1 MLLLM
6 SVVLMGVAAMALPVS
21 RRLTGDL
28 FTPASVIVASW
39 CGALS
44 LFLLRLLP
52 YPPLHAQTCA
62 FVAAVIG
69 LLVAGMIGGQRL
81 FDSRTRAASSGRGNA
96 TRDVAAGIGGPVG
109 SDTGAALPHPDLWV
123 IVFAAIGLSGTL
135 WYAFSTAQVLGWRI
149 FIDDPLQI
157 RLALGSYKIPS
168 QYLFLEYFCIV
179 SPTLALAFALSG
191 VRLRT
196 LAWVLALLAVLATWV
211 TTDRTHFFT
220 LLLIGYFMAL
230 FQRGRALS
238 WGRFAAVSAVAGCLL
253 VGNFLLVGAWLGKT
267 PANLN
272 LTMNLPG
279 KADVP
284 DRTANGNGHSTDEH
298 RSSSDDKTRGPDA
311 RDEHTG
317 APEGRIARMVH
328 RALQRGSTLY
338 LYSTGSFA
346 ALDVLL
352 RANRPRSHG
361 LHTFYPFGRALE
373 RLGLIEGPM
382 PAAIAPFLPL
392 GLTSGPEQPFNVYTF
407 MFYPIEDF
415 GPGGALIYALA
426 IGLLSGVTFAYAR
439 RHRSEPVALLLIG
452 HLYSALL
459 LSIFVNKFNNTA
471 SWYIL
476 CWSLCPFLVAR
487 RQSRRRSSNQ
497 R

>member
-1 MLLLM
+1 MFMSFLM
-6 SVVLMGVAAMALPVS
+6 SAILMGVAAMALPVS

-52 YPPLHAQTCA
+52 YPPLHLETVA
-62 FVAAVIG
+62 FVTAVVG
-69 LLVAGMIGGQRL
+69 LLVAGMVAGQRL
-81 FDSRTRAASSGRGNA
+81 FDSRSRAASSGGA
-96 TRDVAAGIGGPVG
+96 GTRVP
-109 SDTGAALPHPDLWV
+109 PHADRWV
-123 IVFAAIGLSGTL
+123 IAFAVIGLSGTL
-135 WYAFSTAQVLGWRI
+135 WYVVSTAQVLGWRI

-157 RLALGSYKIPS
+157 RLALGDYRIPS
-168 QYLFLEYFCIV
+168 QYLFLEYFCVV

-191 VRLRT
+191 ARLRALT
-196 LAWVLALLAVLATWV
+196 WGLALLAVLATWV

-238 WGRFAAVSAVAGCLL
+238 WRGFTGVSAVAGCLL
-253 VGNFLLVGAWLGKT
+253 VANFLLVGAWLGKT

-279 KADVP
+279 KIDAP
-284 DRTANGNGHSTDEH
+284 AGTTANEAKAQDEREPGRAGRSKTADDEH
-298 RSSSDDKTRGPDA
+298 K
-311 RDEHTG
+311 
-317 APEGRIARMVH
+317 APADSRIVQIAH

-352 RANRPRSHG
+352 RADRPRSHG
-361 LHTFYPFGRALE
+361 LHTFYPLGRALE
-373 RLGLIEGPM
+373 RLGVIHGPM
-382 PAAIAPFLPL
+382 PPAIAPFLPL
-392 GLTSGPEQPFNVYTF
+392 GLTMGPDQPFNVYTF
-407 MFYPIEDF
+407 MFYPLEDF
-415 GPGGALIYALA
+415 GPAGGLIYALA

-439 RHRSEPVALLLIG
+439 RRRGEPIALLLIG

-476 CWSLCPFLVAR
+476 CWSLLPFAVQRAR
-487 RQSRRRSSNQ
+487 R
-497 R
+497 